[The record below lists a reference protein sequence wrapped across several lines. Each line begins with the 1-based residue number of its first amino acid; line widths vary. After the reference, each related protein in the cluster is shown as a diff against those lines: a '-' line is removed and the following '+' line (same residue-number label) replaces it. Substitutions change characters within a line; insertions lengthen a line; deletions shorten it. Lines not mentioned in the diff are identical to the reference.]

1 MLRLPTRSTRTD
13 TLFPYTTLFR
23 SDGLFEA
30 DLRRGRTDAADRQRT
45 AAVDLVVADDH
56 IGDEGADVGQI
67 RGLVLLDLLRVERRD
82 RYRHIHQRFIAQAR
96 CDDDVPV
103 RRRFRPGGRL
113 VNITALGKATCGERG
128 G

>member
-56 IGDEGADVGQI
+56 IGDEGADAGQI
-67 RGLVLLDLLRVERRD
+67 RGLVLPDLLRFDRRD
-82 RYRHIHQRFIAQAR
+82 RYRHIHQRFISHAR
-96 CDDDVPV
+96 CDTD
-103 RRRFRPGGRL
+103 RPGRPTFR
-113 VNITALGKATCGERG
+113 TARSANSPTLTNQT
-128 G
+128 